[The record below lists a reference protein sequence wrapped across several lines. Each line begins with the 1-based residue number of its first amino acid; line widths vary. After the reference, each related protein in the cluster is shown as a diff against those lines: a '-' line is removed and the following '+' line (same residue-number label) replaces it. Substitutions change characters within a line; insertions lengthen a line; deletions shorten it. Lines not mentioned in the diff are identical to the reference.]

1 MNKSKDSNFDI
12 MCALLLLCSG
22 LFFEDA
28 FPILIIG
35 ICLSIYGLFRVFK
48 KEKLKL

>member
-1 MNKSKDSNFDI
+1 MNKSKNSNFDI

-35 ICLSIYGLFRVFK
+35 ICLSIYGLFRSFK
-48 KEKLKL
+48 RREA

>member
-28 FPILIIG
+28 LQIFIIG
-35 ICLSIYGLFRVFK
+35 IALSIYGIFRAFK
-48 KEKLKL
+48 KREA

>member
-35 ICLSIYGLFRVFK
+35 IVLSIYGLFRAFK
-48 KEKLKL
+48 RREA